1 MRRRTQQER
10 RAQADAKMVE
20 AAIELI
26 AERGFGGFVLGEVA
40 ARAGYSATLPIHYYK
55 TKEAL
60 ILHVARRI
68 LADYDAAM
76 QTRLAGATGLGALAE
91 FVGVYFDFAR
101 QEPSKRRAFFMIT
114 SEAAV
119 HGALREEVAA
129 LTRAGSSGLAAMIR
143 DGQRDCSIEP
153 LVDADVFGAVLLGWV
168 RGAISLWMVD
178 ATLDLDRMANLI
190 TGSMARVLDSRLPSQ
205 AKAGG

>member
-1 MRRRTQQER
+1 VGHFVWPLRIR
-10 RAQADAKMVE
+10 K
-20 AAIELI
+20 LI
-26 AERGFGGFVLGEVA
+26 
-40 ARAGYSATLPIHYYK
+40 SAS
-55 TKEAL
+55 
-60 ILHVARRI
+60 
-68 LADYDAAM
+68 
-76 QTRLAGATGLGALAE
+76 
-91 FVGVYFDFAR
+91 DFAR

-119 HGALREEVAA
+119 HDALREEVAT
-129 LTRAGSSGLAAMIR
+129 LTRAGSNGLSAMIR